1 MLVPRS
7 LMRLEPTKGGAV
19 FRVVPQ
25 AERPERLR
33 ASDNDLRLQSI
44 CNQEQAVRV
53 IALQPEQPGLQRGRL
68 S

>member
-1 MLVPRS
+1 M
-7 LMRLEPTKGGAV
+7 
-19 FRVVPQ
+19 
-25 AERPERLR
+25 
-33 ASDNDLRLQSI
+33 QSV